1 MKDEITIAFV
11 GTGGDGAVAAGD
23 IVAAACAADGL
34 HVIKTEAYGPQI
46 RGGESSATVRISA
59 KPIHAP
65 ADLVDVLLLKESLG
79 DLAALRSVCVSVFV
93 TRGTHAWPP
102 QLTIQEHW
110 RDEFGRLV
118 SDYGVTVEDLEDG
131 VRDAQ
136 DVIRRID
143 SAKA

>member
-23 IVAAACAADGL
+23 IIAAACAADGL

-65 ADLVDVLLLKESLG
+65 ADLVFFEAE
-79 DLAALRSVCVSVFV
+79 AAVARADITAAV
-93 TRGTHAWPP
+93 A
-102 QLTIQEHW
+102 EHD
-110 RDEFGRLV
+110 RPFG
-118 SDYGVTVEDLEDG
+118 
-131 VRDAQ
+131 
-136 DVIRRID
+136 
-143 SAKA
+143 